1 MDPVDMVM
9 ELAVVDRDTAV
20 AALAEHKEVW
30 IAVDAL
36 LTKPMI
42 AGDRFLPPPPV
53 VDNGLTPEQDAIC
66 RRGRW
71 LQDQVNVVFSVAH
84 SKTRTPHGQDSQA
97 DEAQAPPVE
106 LPHHLGQE
114 PPLPL
119 TNESAPDS
127 PERTTQQAQQSAPP
141 Q

>member
-9 ELAVVDRDTAV
+9 ELAVVDREKAV

-36 LTKPMI
+36 LTKPMTS
-42 AGDRFLPPPPV
+42 GDRFLPPPPV
-53 VDNGLTPEQDAIC
+53 VDNGLTPEQDAMC

-84 SKTRTPHGQDSQA
+84 SKTRTPLGQDSQA
-97 DEAQAPPVE
+97 GEAQAPPVE
-106 LPHHLGQE
+106 LPPHPEQPE
-114 PPLPL
+114 SQPL
-119 TNESAPDS
+119 TNELVSDS
-127 PERTTQQAQQSAPP
+127 PERMTQQAQQSVPP